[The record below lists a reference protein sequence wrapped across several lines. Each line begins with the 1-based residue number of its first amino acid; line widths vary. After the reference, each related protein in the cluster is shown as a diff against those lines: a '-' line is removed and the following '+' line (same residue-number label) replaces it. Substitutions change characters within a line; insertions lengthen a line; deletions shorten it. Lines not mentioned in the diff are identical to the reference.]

1 MAHASGLSPRGV
13 AHGNTASGGDVTA
26 LVGRVREVAAL
37 EALLGGASERGG
49 SLIVRGEPGIG
60 KSALLGVAC
69 ALWAARGGRV
79 LRTDG
84 FPAEMRLPF
93 AALHKLLRPVMGVT
107 RRLTPAQQD
116 ALARAFEMVDA
127 PAPEM
132 FRVAQAALDL
142 LAEVAGDQPLLLVVE
157 DTHWLDR
164 TSAHVLAFVA
174 RRLSADPVCLVAS
187 GRLVDDDPLAEACE
201 QTLSVGPLEQAD
213 AERLLS
219 QNGQF
224 DSRTRHAVLTAAAGN
239 PLALVELPKL
249 VGSIADGGPPP
260 RWLAMTDRLERAFA
274 LRASQLEGRSGD
286 LLLLAAVNDSDRVSE
301 LLQATSLLRG
311 EAVGVDDLQPAMDA
325 GLVELKWHSVRFR
338 HPLMRSAVYQAAGLG
353 RRQKAHAVLAQV
365 LDGVPDR
372 RAWHRAEATLGP
384 DDSVADD
391 LEDAAVRALRRGAT
405 TDAVRNWERAARMS
419 ASESRRASRLLRAA
433 EIATDLGD
441 ADLSVRLD
449 QEVGGCDLGLR
460 DRLRLEWVREKS
472 QHTMLGG
479 ASRVNVLVELAERA
493 DADGDS
499 ELALGF
505 LVTAAQRCWNSN
517 LGERPSELVA
527 VALVRMDHLRRDPR
541 LIVGRAFASP
551 FEGATAVM
559 EMLNSPGLL
568 SSVDPSGLHLL
579 GHAAACLGAFREA
592 QDLLGAAA
600 DGLREEGKLAG
611 LAQALRL
618 LGWAA
623 LRRGQWGVAGVA
635 AEECGR
641 LAEETRQ
648 PMVLADSLSVQA
660 TLAALRGKMGESESF
675 ASQSEQ
681 LSPLAAVTLATIQH
695 GRAVRAAGAGDPA
708 TAFEQQYRVYVPSDP
723 AYHRMQGAWAIGSL
737 AEYAVM
743 SGHEHAARA
752 EVAKLE
758 PLAAQTSAPGVH
770 ISLRYAR
777 AQLAS
782 DDAAE
787 EHFRTTL
794 DSTHGEWPFDNA
806 RANLAYGGWLRRN
819 KRITDS
825 RDPLRVARD
834 TFDRLGALGWAERAR
849 QELRAAGESST
860 RRAPEA
866 WDQLSPQEIQIAQM
880 VALGLSNKEI
890 GHKLYLSHRTVAS
903 HLYRMFPKIGVT
915 SRAQLTHA
923 VSTHPTAG
931 APPPTILRPQKLPA
945 ARSEMNPRA

>member
-1 MAHASGLSPRGV
+1 VAPGVV
-13 AHGNTASGGDVTA
+13 AHEDAAPGGGVTA
-26 LVGRVREVAAL
+26 LVGRVREVAVL
-37 EALLGGASERGG
+37 EGLLGSASEHGG

-60 KSALLGVAC
+60 KSALLDVAC
-69 ALWAARGGRV
+69 TLWAARGGRV

-107 RRLTPAQQD
+107 RRLTSAQQD

-164 TSAHVLAFVA
+164 TSADVLAFVA
-174 RRLSADPVCLVAS
+174 RRLGADPVCLVAS

-201 QTLSVGPLEQAD
+201 ETLSLGPLEQAE

-224 DSRTRHAVLTAAAGN
+224 DPRTRRSVLTAAAGN

-249 VGSIADGGPPP
+249 VGSVTDGGPPA
-260 RWLAMTDRLERAFA
+260 RWLPMTDRLERAFA
-274 LRASQLEGRSGD
+274 FRASQLEGRSGD
-286 LLLLAAVNDSDRVSE
+286 LLLVAALNDSDRVSE

-311 EAVGVDDLQPAMDA
+311 EAVGVHDLEPAVDV
-325 GLVELKWHSVRFR
+325 GLVELKWQSVRFR

-353 RRQKAHAVLAQV
+353 RRQQAHAVLAQV
-365 LDGVPDR
+365 LDGAPDR

-391 LEDAAVRALRRGAT
+391 LEDAAVRALRRGAAV
-405 TDAVRNWERAARMS
+405 DAVASWERAARLS
-419 ASESRRASRLLRAA
+419 ISESRRASRLLRAA

-441 ADLSVRLD
+441 ADLSARLD
-449 QEVGGCDLGLR
+449 EELGGCDLGLR

-472 QHTMLGG
+472 EHRMLGG

-493 DADGDS
+493 DADGDA

-505 LVTAAQRCWNSN
+505 LVTAAHRCWTSN

-527 VALVRMDHLRRDPR
+527 LALVRMDHLKRDPR
-541 LIVGRAFASP
+541 LIVTRAYASP
-551 FEGATAVM
+551 FEGSTEVM
-559 EMLNSPGLL
+559 EMLKHPGLL

-579 GHAAACLGAFREA
+579 GQAAACLGAFREA
-592 QDLLGAAA
+592 QDLLSAAA
-600 DGLREEGKLAG
+600 EGLREEGRLAA
-611 LAQALRL
+611 LALALRL
-618 LGWAA
+618 LAWAA
-623 LRRGQWGVAGVA
+623 LRRGQWDVAGPA
-635 AEECGR
+635 SEECGR

-648 PMVLADSLSVQA
+648 PMIFADALSAQA
-660 TLAALRGKMGESESF
+660 MLAALRGKMDESEGL
-675 ASQSEQ
+675 ASRSER
-681 LSPLAAVTLATIQH
+681 LSPIGAVTLATIQH
-695 GRAVRAAGAGDPA
+695 GRAMRAAGAGEPA
-708 TAFEQQYRVYVPSDP
+708 AAFEQQYRVYLPSDP

-743 SGHEHAARA
+743 SGHEDAARA
-752 EVAKLE
+752 EVVKLE
-758 PLAAQTSAPGVH
+758 PLAALTSAPGVH

-787 EHFRTTL
+787 EHFRAAL

-806 RANLAYGGWLRRN
+806 RISLAYGAWLRRN

-825 RDPLRVARD
+825 RGPLRVARD

-890 GHKLYLSHRTVAS
+890 GQRLYLSHRTVAS
-903 HLYRMFPKIGVT
+903 HLYRMFPKLGVT

-923 VSTHPTAG
+923 VTMRPTPG
-931 APPPTILRPQKLPA
+931 APSTRVESLDVV
-945 ARSEMNPRA
+945 